1 MLTLNCPS
9 CGAEVT
15 FKARSSVFAV
25 CSFCKSSIVRHDVDV
40 SIIGK
45 ISDLQYDLTPLQVGT
60 VGSFDSKTFELIGRL
75 KVKYSDGFWNEW
87 HALFSDG
94 RTGWLAEA
102 QGFYAVC
109 FEVSNPI
116 SVIDKE
122 LIEVGR
128 QIFLS
133 EGKLYEVE
141 DMRDVIC
148 MFSEGELPLNAVQG
162 RESLS
167 VDLSGDELAMATIE
181 FAKDQRRIYEGHYQ
195 EFDDFKFRNLRTIDG
210 WRP

>member
-25 CSFCKSSIVRHDVDV
+25 CSFCKSSIVRHDVDLSV
-40 SIIGK
+40 IGK

-75 KVKYSDGFWNEW
+75 KIKYSDGFWNEW
-87 HALFSDG
+87 HALFSDN

-109 FEVSNPI
+109 FEVENPVRI
-116 SVIDKE
+116 PDPNK
-122 LIEVGR
+122 LDVGS
-128 QIFLS
+128 QIYLT
-133 EGKLYEVE
+133 EDGLYEVE

-148 MFSEGELPLNAVQG
+148 MFSEGELPINAVQG

-167 VDLSGDELAMATIE
+167 VDLSGEELAMATIE
-181 FAKDQRRIYEGHYQ
+181 FAKDQTRIYAGHYQ
-195 EFDDFKFRNLRTIDG
+195 EFDDFKFRNLRMIDG

>member
-1 MLTLNCPS
+1 MVTLNCPS

-15 FKARSSVFAV
+15 FKTRSSVFAV
-25 CSFCKSSIVRHDVDV
+25 CSFCKSSIVRQDVDLSV
-40 SIIGK
+40 IGK

-60 VGSFDSKTFELIGRL
+60 VGSFGSKTFELIGRL
-75 KVKYSDGFWNEW
+75 KIKYSDGFWNEW

-94 RTGWLAEA
+94 LTGWLAEA

-109 FEVSNPI
+109 FEVNNPV
-116 SVIDKE
+116 SAIDRDR
-122 LIEVGR
+122 IEVGR
-128 QIFLS
+128 QILLS

-148 MFSEGELPLNAVQG
+148 MFSEGELPFNAVQG

-167 VDLSGDELAMATIE
+167 VDLSGDALDMATIE
-181 FAKDQRRIYEGHYQ
+181 FAKNQTRVYEGTYQ
-195 EFDDFKFRNLRTIDG
+195 DFDEFKFRNLRMIDG
-210 WRP
+210 WKR